1 MVVTV
6 AIPRTTATTTT
17 TTMTTMTM
25 TATTTTMATIMATT
39 TTIASVTAMTMAMAM
54 RMARMADRDVQK
66 LKTHAKKPQTF
77 FREGR
82 AGIHSNVS
90 NRRAGGSV

>member
-1 MVVTV
+1 MRPLGKSSDRALP
-6 AIPRTTATTTT
+6 AIPHSPVA
-17 TTMTTMTM
+17 
-25 TATTTTMATIMATT
+25 A
-39 TTIASVTAMTMAMAM
+39 IASVTAMTMAMAM

>member
-1 MVVTV
+1 MLAGAGYRRGLGHDIATSMMTMVVTV
-6 AIPRTTATTTT
+6 AIPRTTA
-17 TTMTTMTM
+17 
-25 TATTTTMATIMATT
+25 
-39 TTIASVTAMTMAMAM
+39 IASVTAMTMAMAM